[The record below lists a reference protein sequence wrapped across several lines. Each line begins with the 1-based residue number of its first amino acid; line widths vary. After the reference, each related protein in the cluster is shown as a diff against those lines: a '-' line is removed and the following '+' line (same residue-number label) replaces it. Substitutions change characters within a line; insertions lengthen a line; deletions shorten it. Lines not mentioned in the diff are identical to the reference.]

1 MDWTPYDSR
10 TAFPKLYPVRCS
22 VEKRFHLSKFGKC
35 YMLLTLPLRMTVDL
49 SRKDFDKSYEEKKTV
64 TLFNPALP
72 KLI

>member
-1 MDWTPYDSR
+1 
-10 TAFPKLYPVRCS
+10 
-22 VEKRFHLSKFGKC
+22 
-35 YMLLTLPLRMTVDL
+35 MLCRKTIPFEQVWKTLHATYSPTEDDMDL